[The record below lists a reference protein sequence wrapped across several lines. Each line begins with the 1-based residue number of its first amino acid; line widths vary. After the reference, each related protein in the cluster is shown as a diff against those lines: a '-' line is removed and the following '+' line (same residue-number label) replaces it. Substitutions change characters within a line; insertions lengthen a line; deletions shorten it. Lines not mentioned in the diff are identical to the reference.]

1 MRELVGKTPD
11 GDCAACLKRFV
22 SCWTDILTSGSVL
35 LTGNLTVRKNEDD
48 FSKFFKEQGLTTLKT
63 LAQQRKKISQADE
76 TLDKME
82 EELTRL
88 GLSDLVT
95 MRLDGQHQRLVA
107 KKEAGEVI
115 NVDKDYFHALAFNGE
130 DSWRHKLPQDGD
142 WEAVYKVA
150 KEYILKYLSATC
162 VNTFVDRFK
171 E

>member
-1 MRELVGKTPD
+1 MSGLEPKQSQIRENLSLMRELVGKTPD

-95 MRLDGQHQRLVA
+95 MRLPKSIQS
-107 KKEAGEVI
+107 E
-115 NVDKDYFHALAFNGE
+115 
-130 DSWRHKLPQDGD
+130 
-142 WEAVYKVA
+142 
-150 KEYILKYLSATC
+150 LSAQSFDDA
-162 VNTFVDRFK
+162 VSFQAA
-171 E
+171 

>member
-1 MRELVGKTPD
+1 M
-11 GDCAACLKRFV
+11 
-22 SCWTDILTSGSVL
+22 
-35 LTGNLTVRKNEDD
+35 
-48 FSKFFKEQGLTTLKT
+48 
-63 LAQQRKKISQADE
+63 
-76 TLDKME
+76 
-82 EELTRL
+82 
-88 GLSDLVT
+88 
-95 MRLDGQHQRLVA
+95 VA

-171 E
+171 EDGNSNIVALHPKSLTTLPDYPYPTPHTPNLQTLSPSMNMCVGYKRFISTGRCTQLEASAQAEFPLEALAPAGSTQTQTT